1 MKFTVG
7 WLKEHL
13 DTQATLNQIVEKLT
27 MVGLEVE
34 KVTDRAKGLET
45 FVVGYVVEAK
55 QHPNADRLRVCQ
67 VDTGTEK
74 VELVCGAP
82 NAKTGMRGVFA
93 PGGSYIP
100 GTNITLKPTEIRGVM
115 SNGMLLSEREMGIS
129 DEHDGII
136 ELNQNAKI
144 GDRVVDVMGLND
156 PIIEIAITP
165 NRGDCLGV
173 RGIARDL
180 AAAGLGALKPLAN
193 GPVPG
198 TFKSPV
204 QVQLNFDE
212 ATKSAC
218 PHFVGRYIRGVQNGE
233 SPQWLKDK
241 LLAIGLRPISAL
253 VDITNLLTMD
263 LGRPLHV
270 FDVAHLDGDVQ
281 ARMAKPG
288 EKLLALNGKEYT
300 LGADMCVIADNS
312 KVEALGGVMGGE
324 ASGCTETTTDVYV
337 ECAYFDPIRTATT
350 GRKLQVI
357 SDARF
362 RFERGV
368 DPAFLETGMEIATRL
383 IMDLCGGEPSEIVNA
398 GTEANWKRDIALRPE
413 RIKTLG
419 GIDIPLEEIERI
431 LIVLGFGVG
440 GDNGLFKVAIPS
452 WRSDIVGEA
461 CLVEEVVRIYGFD
474 KIPVVPVRADSGLPQ
489 NALLA
494 DQKRHSQARR
504 VLAKR
509 GMVEAVTYSFLSN
522 ADADLFGGAPDSV
535 KLVNPISSDL
545 DVMRPS
551 LLPNLLNAANR
562 NAARGMNSVAMF
574 EVGPQ
579 FKGDLPEDQ
588 LIIAAGIRTN
598 QIGSKHWNQ
607 GPRTVDIFDA
617 KADALAVLD
626 DLGAPAARLQAIAE
640 APAWYH
646 PGRSGALCLG
656 PKNKLAYFGEIHP
669 GLLKRMGIKG
679 QVIGF
684 EIFVDALPKPKV
696 KPSARKPHLNLPQL
710 HAVDRDFAFVVNNDV
725 AASAIINAAIGTDK
739 KLITNVSLFDVFSGG
754 NLGEGKKSIAISV
767 TMQPIEQT
775 LTDAEIDAVA
785 AKIITNVAK
794 STGGSLRG

>member
-1 MKFTVG
+1 MKFTID

-55 QHPNADRLRVCQ
+55 QLPNADRVRVCQ
-67 VDTGTEK
+67 VVTGTGK

-82 NAKTGMRGVFA
+82 NAKTGMKGAFA

-136 ELNQNAKI
+136 ELDKNAKI

-173 RGIARDL
+173 RGIARDM
-180 AAAGLGALKPLAN
+180 AAAGLGALKPLAT

-204 QVQLNFDE
+204 QVNLNFDE

-233 SPQWLKDK
+233 SPKWLKDK

-300 LGADMCVIADNS
+300 LSADMCVIADNS
-312 KVEALGGVMGGE
+312 KVEALGGVIGGE

-431 LIVLGFGVG
+431 LIVLGFGVD

-474 KIPVVPVRADSGLPQ
+474 KIPAVPVRADSGLPQ

-562 NAARGMNSVAMF
+562 NVSRGMNSVAMF

-579 FKGDLPEDQ
+579 FKGDLPKDQ

-607 GPRTVDIFDA
+607 GPRTVDVFDA
-617 KADALAVLD
+617 KADALAVLE
-626 DLGAPAARLQAIAE
+626 DLGAPAAKLQAIAE

-646 PGRSGALCLG
+646 PGRSGVLCLG

-679 QVIGF
+679 QIIGF
-684 EIFVDALPKPKV
+684 EIFVDALPKPKA

-710 HAVDRDFAFVVNNDV
+710 HTVDRDFAFVVNDDV
-725 AASAIINAAIGTDK
+725 AASAVVNAAIGADK
-739 KLITNVSLFDVFSGG
+739 KLITNVSVFDVFSGE
-754 NLGEGKKSIAISV
+754 NLGETKKSIAISV

-775 LTDAEIDAVA
+775 FTDAEIDAVA
-785 AKIITNVAK
+785 EKVIANVSK
-794 STGGSLRG
+794 STGGSLRR

>member
-1 MKFTVG
+1 M
-7 WLKEHL
+7 
-13 DTQATLNQIVEKLT
+13 
-27 MVGLEVE
+27 
-34 KVTDRAKGLET
+34 
-45 FVVGYVVEAK
+45 VEAK

-74 VELVCGAP
+74 IELVCGAP
-82 NAKTGMRGVFA
+82 NAKTGMKGAFA

-136 ELNQNAKI
+136 ELDENAKI

-173 RGIARDL
+173 RGIARDM

-204 QVQLNFDE
+204 QVNLNFDE

-233 SPQWLKDK
+233 SPKWLKDK

-300 LGADMCVIADNS
+300 LSADMCVIADNS

-431 LIVLGFGVG
+431 LIVLGFGVD

-474 KIPVVPVRADSGLPQ
+474 KIPAVPVRADSGLPQ

-562 NAARGMNSVAMF
+562 NVSHGMNSVAMF

-579 FKGDLPEDQ
+579 FKGDLPKDQ

-607 GPRTVDIFDA
+607 GPRTVDVFDA
-617 KADALAVLD
+617 KADALAVLE
-626 DLGAPAARLQAIAE
+626 DLGAPAVKLQAIAE

-646 PGRSGALCLG
+646 PGRSGVLCLG

-679 QVIGF
+679 QIIGF
-684 EIFVDALPKPKV
+684 EIFVDALPKPKA

-710 HAVDRDFAFVVNNDV
+710 HTVDRDFAFVVNDDV
-725 AASAIINAAIGTDK
+725 AASAVVNAAIGADK
-739 KLITNVSLFDVFSGG
+739 KLITNVSVFDVFSGE
-754 NLGEGKKSIAISV
+754 NLGEAKKSIAISV

-775 LTDAEIDAVA
+775 FTDAEIDAVA
-785 AKIITNVAK
+785 EKVIANVSK
-794 STGGSLRG
+794 STGGSLRR

>member
-1 MKFTVG
+1 MKFTVD

-13 DTQATLNQIVEKLT
+13 DTQATLDQIVEKLT

-74 VELVCGAP
+74 IELVCGAP
-82 NAKTGMRGVFA
+82 NAKTGMKGAFA

-136 ELNQNAKI
+136 ELDENAKI

-173 RGIARDL
+173 RGIARDM

-204 QVQLNFDE
+204 QVNLNFDE

-233 SPQWLKDK
+233 SPKWLKDK

-300 LGADMCVIADNS
+300 LSADMCVIADNS

-431 LIVLGFGVG
+431 LIVLGFGVD

-474 KIPVVPVRADSGLPQ
+474 KIPAVPVRADSGLPQ

-562 NAARGMNSVAMF
+562 NVSRGMNSVAMF

-579 FKGDLPEDQ
+579 FKGDLPKDQ
-588 LIIAAGIRTN
+588 LTIAAGIRTN

-607 GPRTVDIFDA
+607 GPRTVDVFDA
-617 KADALAVLD
+617 KADALEVLE
-626 DLGAPAARLQAIAE
+626 DLGAPAVKLQAIAE
-640 APAWYH
+640 APEWYH
-646 PGRSGALCLG
+646 PGRSGVLCLG

-679 QVIGF
+679 QIIGF
-684 EIFVDALPKPKV
+684 EIFVDALPKPKA

-710 HAVDRDFAFVVNNDV
+710 HTVDRDFAFVVNDDV
-725 AASAIINAAIGTDK
+725 AASAVVNAAIGADK
-739 KLITNVSLFDVFSGG
+739 KLITNVSVFDVFSGE
-754 NLGEGKKSIAISV
+754 NLGEAKKSIAISV

-775 LTDAEIDAVA
+775 FTDAEIDAVA
-785 AKIITNVAK
+785 EKVIANVSK
-794 STGGSLRG
+794 STGGSLRR

>member
-1 MKFTVG
+1 MKFTID

-82 NAKTGMRGVFA
+82 NAKTGMKGAFA
-93 PGGSYIP
+93 PSGSYIP

-136 ELNQNAKI
+136 ELDENAKI

-173 RGIARDL
+173 RGIARDM
-180 AAAGLGALKPLAN
+180 AAAGLGALKPLAT

-204 QVQLNFDE
+204 QVNLNFDE

-233 SPQWLKDK
+233 SPKWLKDK

-300 LGADMCVIADNS
+300 LSADMCVIADNS
-312 KVEALGGVMGGE
+312 KVEALGGVIGGE

-431 LIVLGFGVG
+431 LIVLGFGVD

-474 KIPVVPVRADSGLPQ
+474 KIPAVPVRADSGLPQ

-562 NAARGMNSVAMF
+562 NVSRGMNSVAMF

-579 FKGDLPEDQ
+579 FKGDLPKDQ

-607 GPRTVDIFDA
+607 GPRTVDVFDA
-617 KADALAVLD
+617 KADALAVLE
-626 DLGAPAARLQAIAE
+626 DLGAPAAKLQAIAE

-646 PGRSGALCLG
+646 PGRSGVLCLG

-679 QVIGF
+679 QIIGF
-684 EIFVDALPKPKV
+684 EIFVDALPKPKA

-710 HAVDRDFAFVVNNDV
+710 HTVDRDFAFVVNDDV
-725 AASAIINAAIGTDK
+725 AASAVVNAAIGADK
-739 KLITNVSLFDVFSGG
+739 KLITNVSVFDVFSGE
-754 NLGEGKKSIAISV
+754 NLGEAKKSIAISV

-775 LTDAEIDAVA
+775 FTDAEIDAVA
-785 AKIITNVAK
+785 EKVIANVSK
-794 STGGSLRG
+794 STGGSLRR

>member
-136 ELNQNAKI
+136 ELNENAKI

-204 QVQLNFDE
+204 QVHLNFDE

-607 GPRTVDIFDA
+607 GPRTVDVFDA
-617 KADALAVLD
+617 KADALAVLE

-684 EIFVDALPKPKV
+684 EIFVDALPKPKA

-710 HAVDRDFAFVVNNDV
+710 HAVDRDFAFVVNDDV

-785 AKIITNVAK
+785 AKIIANVAK

>member
-1 MKFTVG
+1 MKFTVD

-13 DTQATLNQIVEKLT
+13 DTQATLDQIVEKLT

-82 NAKTGMRGVFA
+82 NAKTGMKGAFA

-136 ELNQNAKI
+136 ELDENAKI

-173 RGIARDL
+173 RGIARDM

-204 QVQLNFDE
+204 QVNLNFDE

-233 SPQWLKDK
+233 SPKWLKDK

-300 LGADMCVIADNS
+300 LSADMCVIADNS

-398 GTEANWKRDIALRPE
+398 GTEANWKRDIALRSE

-431 LIVLGFGVG
+431 LIVLGFGVD
-440 GDNGLFKVAIPS
+440 GDNRLFKVAIPS

-474 KIPVVPVRADSGLPQ
+474 KIPAVPVRADSGLPQ

-562 NAARGMNSVAMF
+562 NVSRGMNSVAMF

-579 FKGDLPEDQ
+579 FKGDLPKDQ
-588 LIIAAGIRTN
+588 LTIAAGIRTN

-607 GPRTVDIFDA
+607 GLRTVDVFDA
-617 KADALAVLD
+617 KADALEVLE
-626 DLGAPAARLQAIAE
+626 DLGAPAVKLQAIAE
-640 APAWYH
+640 APEWYH
-646 PGRSGALCLG
+646 PGRSGVLCLG

-684 EIFVDALPKPKV
+684 EIFVDSLPKPKA
-696 KPSARKPHLNLPQL
+696 KPSARKSHLNLPQL
-710 HAVDRDFAFVVNNDV
+710 HTVDRDFAFVVNDDV
-725 AASAIINAAIGTDK
+725 AASAVVNAAIGADK
-739 KLITNVSLFDVFSGG
+739 KLITNVSVFDVFSGE
-754 NLGEGKKSIAISV
+754 NLGEAKKSIAISV

-775 LTDAEIDAVA
+775 FTDAEIEAVA
-785 AKIITNVAK
+785 EKVIANVSK
-794 STGGSLRG
+794 STGGSLRR

>member
-136 ELNQNAKI
+136 ELNENAKI
-144 GDRVVDVMGLND
+144 GDRVVNVMGLND

-204 QVQLNFDE
+204 QVHLNFDE

-607 GPRTVDIFDA
+607 GPRTVDVFDA
-617 KADALAVLD
+617 KADALAVLE

-684 EIFVDALPKPKV
+684 EIFVDALPKPKA

-710 HAVDRDFAFVVNNDV
+710 HAVDRDFAFVVNDDV

-785 AKIITNVAK
+785 AKIIANVAK

>member
-1 MKFTVG
+1 MKFTID

-82 NAKTGMRGVFA
+82 NAKTGMKGAFA

-136 ELNQNAKI
+136 ELDENAKI

-173 RGIARDL
+173 RGIARDM

-204 QVQLNFDE
+204 QVNLNFDE

-233 SPQWLKDK
+233 SPKWLKDK

-431 LIVLGFGVG
+431 LIVLGFGVD

-474 KIPVVPVRADSGLPQ
+474 KIPAVPVRADSGLPQ

-562 NAARGMNSVAMF
+562 NVSRGMNSVAMF

-579 FKGDLPEDQ
+579 FKGDLPKDQ

-607 GPRTVDIFDA
+607 GPRTVDVFDA
-617 KADALAVLD
+617 KADALAVLE
-626 DLGAPAARLQAIAE
+626 DLGAPAAKLQAIAE

-646 PGRSGALCLG
+646 PGRSGVLCLG

-679 QVIGF
+679 QIIGF
-684 EIFVDALPKPKV
+684 EIFVDALPKPKA

-710 HAVDRDFAFVVNNDV
+710 HTVDRDFAFVVNDDV
-725 AASAIINAAIGTDK
+725 AASAVVNAAIGADK
-739 KLITNVSLFDVFSGG
+739 KLITNVSVFDVFSGE
-754 NLGEGKKSIAISV
+754 NLGEAKKSIAISV

-775 LTDAEIDAVA
+775 FTDAEIDAVA
-785 AKIITNVAK
+785 EKVIANVSK
-794 STGGSLRG
+794 STGGSLRR

>member
-13 DTQATLNQIVEKLT
+13 DTQATLNQIIEKLT

-34 KVTDRAKGLET
+34 KVTDRAEGLET

-136 ELNQNAKI
+136 ELNENAKI

-204 QVQLNFDE
+204 QVHLNFDE

-419 GIDIPLEEIERI
+419 GVDIPLEEIERI

-562 NAARGMNSVAMF
+562 NAARGINSVAMF

-607 GPRTVDIFDA
+607 GPRTVDVFDA
-617 KADALAVLD
+617 KADALAVLE
-626 DLGAPAARLQAIAE
+626 DLGAPAVRLQAIAE

-684 EIFVDALPKPKV
+684 EFFVDALPKPKA

-710 HAVDRDFAFVVNNDV
+710 HAVDRDFAFVVNDDV

>member
-1 MKFTVG
+1 MK
-7 WLKEHL
+7 
-13 DTQATLNQIVEKLT
+13 
-27 MVGLEVE
+27 
-34 KVTDRAKGLET
+34 
-45 FVVGYVVEAK
+45 
-55 QHPNADRLRVCQ
+55 
-67 VDTGTEK
+67 
-74 VELVCGAP
+74 GA
-82 NAKTGMRGVFA
+82 FA

-100 GTNITLKPTEIRGVM
+100 GTNITLKPTEIRGIM

-136 ELNQNAKI
+136 ELDKNAKI

-173 RGIARDL
+173 RGIARDM
-180 AAAGLGALKPLAN
+180 AAAGLGALKPLAT

-204 QVQLNFDE
+204 QVNLNFDE

-233 SPQWLKDK
+233 SPKWLKDK

-270 FDVAHLDGDVQ
+270 FDVAHLNGDVQ

-300 LGADMCVIADNS
+300 LSADMCVIADNS

-431 LIVLGFGVG
+431 LIVLGFGVD

-474 KIPVVPVRADSGLPQ
+474 KIPAVPVRADSGLPQ

-562 NAARGMNSVAMF
+562 NVSRGMNSVAMF

-579 FKGDLPEDQ
+579 FKGDLPKDQ

-617 KADALAVLD
+617 KADALAVLE
-626 DLGAPAARLQAIAE
+626 DLGAPAVKLQAIAE

-646 PGRSGALCLG
+646 PGRSGVLCLG

-679 QVIGF
+679 QIIGF
-684 EIFVDALPKPKV
+684 EIFVDALPKPKA

-710 HAVDRDFAFVVNNDV
+710 HTVDRDFAFVVNDDV
-725 AASAIINAAIGTDK
+725 AASAVVNAAIGADK
-739 KLITNVSLFDVFSGG
+739 KLITNVFVFDVFSGE
-754 NLGEGKKSIAISV
+754 NLGEAKKSIAISV

-775 LTDAEIDAVA
+775 FTDAEIDAVA
-785 AKIITNVAK
+785 EKVIANVSK
-794 STGGSLRG
+794 STGGSLRR

>member
-136 ELNQNAKI
+136 ELNENAKI

-198 TFKSPV
+198 TFKSPI
-204 QVQLNFDE
+204 QVHLNFDE

-607 GPRTVDIFDA
+607 GPRTVDVFDA
-617 KADALAVLD
+617 KADALAVLK

-684 EIFVDALPKPKV
+684 EIFVDALPKPKA
-696 KPSARKPHLNLPQL
+696 KPSARKPHLTLPQL
-710 HAVDRDFAFVVNNDV
+710 HAVDRDFAFVVNDDV

-785 AKIITNVAK
+785 TKIIANVTK

>member
-1 MKFTVG
+1 MKFTID

-74 VELVCGAP
+74 IELVCGAP
-82 NAKTGMRGVFA
+82 NAKTGMKGAFA

-136 ELNQNAKI
+136 ELDENAKI

-173 RGIARDL
+173 RGIARDM

-204 QVQLNFDE
+204 QVNLNFDE

-233 SPQWLKDK
+233 SPKWLKDK

-300 LGADMCVIADNS
+300 LSADMCVIADNS

-431 LIVLGFGVG
+431 LIVLGFGVD

-474 KIPVVPVRADSGLPQ
+474 KIPAVPVRADSGLPQ

-562 NAARGMNSVAMF
+562 NVSRGMNSVAMF

-579 FKGDLPEDQ
+579 FKGDLPKDQ

-607 GPRTVDIFDA
+607 GPRTVDVFDA
-617 KADALAVLD
+617 KADALAVLE
-626 DLGAPAARLQAIAE
+626 DLGAPAVKLQAIAE
-640 APAWYH
+640 APEWYH
-646 PGRSGALCLG
+646 PGRSGVLCLG

-679 QVIGF
+679 QIIGF
-684 EIFVDALPKPKV
+684 EIFVDALPKPKA

-710 HAVDRDFAFVVNNDV
+710 HTVDRDFAFVVNDDV
-725 AASAIINAAIGTDK
+725 AASAVINAAFGADK
-739 KLITNVSLFDVFSGG
+739 KLITNVSVFDVFSGE
-754 NLGEGKKSIAISV
+754 NLGEAKKSIAISV

-775 LTDAEIDAVA
+775 FTDAEIDAVA
-785 AKIITNVAK
+785 EKVIANVSK
-794 STGGSLRG
+794 STGGSLRR

>member
-13 DTQATLNQIVEKLT
+13 DTQATLNQIIEKLT

-136 ELNQNAKI
+136 ELNENAKI

-193 GPVPG
+193 GPVPV

-204 QVQLNFDE
+204 QVHLNFDE

-684 EIFVDALPKPKV
+684 EIFVDALPKPKA

-710 HAVDRDFAFVVNNDV
+710 HAVDRDFAFVVNDDV

-785 AKIITNVAK
+785 AKIIANVAK

>member
-136 ELNQNAKI
+136 ELNENAKI

-204 QVQLNFDE
+204 QVHLNFDE

-607 GPRTVDIFDA
+607 GPRTVDVFDA
-617 KADALAVLD
+617 KADALAVLV

-684 EIFVDALPKPKV
+684 EIFVDALPKPKA
-696 KPSARKPHLNLPQL
+696 KSSARKPHLILPQL
-710 HAVDRDFAFVVNNDV
+710 HAVDRDFAFVVNDDV

-785 AKIITNVAK
+785 TKIIANVTK

>member
-136 ELNQNAKI
+136 ELNENAKI

-204 QVQLNFDE
+204 QVHLNFDE

-684 EIFVDALPKPKV
+684 EIFVDALPKPKA

-710 HAVDRDFAFVVNNDV
+710 HAVDRDFAFVVNDDV

-775 LTDAEIDAVA
+775 LTDAEIDSVA
-785 AKIITNVAK
+785 AKIIVNVAK

>member
-13 DTQATLNQIVEKLT
+13 DTQASLKQIVEELT

-34 KVTDRAKGLET
+34 KVTDRAKGLEA

-55 QHPNADRLRVCQ
+55 QHPDADRLRVCQ
-67 VDTGTEK
+67 VDTGSGM

-82 NAKTGMRGVFA
+82 NARTGMKGAFA
-93 PGGSYIP
+93 PGGSYVP
-100 GTNITLKPTEIRGVM
+100 GTGITLKPTEIRGVM
-115 SNGMLLSEREMGIS
+115 SNGMLLSEREMGLS

-136 ELNQNAKI
+136 ELDEKAKI
-144 GDRVVDVMGLND
+144 GDRVVDVMGLDD

-180 AAAGLGALKPLAN
+180 AAAGLGSLKPLTN

-198 TFKSPV
+198 TFESSIKV
-204 QVQLNFDE
+204 HLNFDDD
-212 ATKSAC
+212 TKSAC

-233 SPQWLKDK
+233 SPKWLKDK
-241 LLAIGLRPISAL
+241 LLAVGLRPISAL
-253 VDITNLLTMD
+253 VDITNLITMD

-270 FDVAHLDGDVQ
+270 FDVAYLEGDVQ

-288 EKLLALNGKEYT
+288 EKLMALNGKEYE
-300 LGADMCVIADNS
+300 LDPEMCVIADDK
-312 KVEALGGVMGGE
+312 KVESLGGIMGGE
-324 ASGCTETTTDVYV
+324 TSGCTETTENVYV

-350 GRKLQVI
+350 GRKLQI
-357 SDARF
+357 MSDARY

-383 IMDLCGGEPSEIVNA
+383 ILDLCGGEPSEVVVA
-398 GTEANWKRDIALRPE
+398 GSEPDWKRSITLRPK
-413 RIKTLG
+413 RIKSLG
-419 GIDIPLEEIERI
+419 GVEVPLEEIERI
-431 LIVLGFGVG
+431 LMVLGFGVDGDG
-440 GDNGLFKVAIPS
+440 GVLNVSIPS

-461 CLVEEVVRIYGFD
+461 CLVEEIVRIYGYD
-474 KIPVVPVRADSGLPQ
+474 KIPAISVKPDTALPEV
-489 NALLA
+489 ALLP

-509 GMVEAVTYSFLSN
+509 GMVEAVTYSFLAN
-522 ADADLFGGAPDSV
+522 ADADLFGGAVDSV

-562 NAARGMNSVAMF
+562 NAARGTNAAQMF

-579 FKGDLPEDQ
+579 FAGDQPEDQ
-588 LIIAAGIRTN
+588 VIVAAGIRSN
-598 QIGSKHWNQ
+598 RVGDKHWSQ
-607 GPRTVDIFDA
+607 APRPVDVFDA
-617 KADALAVLD
+617 KADVLAVLE
-626 DLGAPAARLQAIAE
+626 DLGVAVDKLQAIAD
-640 APAWYH
+640 APSWYH

-656 PKNKLAYFGEIHP
+656 PKNKLAFFGEVHP
-669 GLLKRMGIKG
+669 AVLRRMGIKG
-679 QVIGF
+679 VVAAF
-684 EIFVDALPKPKV
+684 EIFVDAIPKSKA
-696 KPSARKPHLNLPQL
+696 KKSAAKPHLELPQL
-710 HAVDRDFAFVVNNDV
+710 HTVERDFAFVVSDDV
-725 AASAIINAAIGTDK
+725 AASAIVNAARGADK
-739 KLITNVSLFDVFSGG
+739 ALITDVSVFDVFAGG

-767 TMQPIEQT
+767 TLQPTQQT
-775 LTDAEIDAVA
+775 LTDAEIDIIS
-785 AKIITNVAK
+785 AKIVANVAK
-794 STGGSLRG
+794 STDGVLRG

>member
-1 MKFTVG
+1 MKFTVD

-13 DTQATLNQIVEKLT
+13 DTQATLDQIVEKLT

-82 NAKTGMRGVFA
+82 NAKTGMKGAFA

-136 ELNQNAKI
+136 ELDENAKI

-173 RGIARDL
+173 RGIARDM

-204 QVQLNFDE
+204 QVNLNFDE

-233 SPQWLKDK
+233 SPKWLKDK

-431 LIVLGFGVG
+431 LIVLGFGVD

-474 KIPVVPVRADSGLPQ
+474 KIPAVPVRADSGLPQ

-562 NAARGMNSVAMF
+562 NVSRGMNSVAMF

-579 FKGDLPEDQ
+579 FKGDLPKDQ

-607 GPRTVDIFDA
+607 GPRTVDVFDA
-617 KADALAVLD
+617 KADALAVLE
-626 DLGAPAARLQAIAE
+626 DLGAPAAKLQAIAE

-646 PGRSGALCLG
+646 PGRSGVLCLG

-679 QVIGF
+679 QIIGF
-684 EIFVDALPKPKV
+684 EIFVDALPKPKA

-710 HAVDRDFAFVVNNDV
+710 HTVDRDFAFVVNDDV
-725 AASAIINAAIGTDK
+725 AASAVVNAAIGADK
-739 KLITNVSLFDVFSGG
+739 KLITNVSVFDVFSGE
-754 NLGEGKKSIAISV
+754 NLGEAKKSIAISV

-775 LTDAEIDAVA
+775 FTDAEIDAVA
-785 AKIITNVAK
+785 EKVIANVSK
-794 STGGSLRG
+794 STGGSLRR

>member
-1 MKFTVG
+1 MK
-7 WLKEHL
+7 
-13 DTQATLNQIVEKLT
+13 
-27 MVGLEVE
+27 
-34 KVTDRAKGLET
+34 
-45 FVVGYVVEAK
+45 
-55 QHPNADRLRVCQ
+55 
-67 VDTGTEK
+67 
-74 VELVCGAP
+74 GA
-82 NAKTGMRGVFA
+82 FA

-100 GTNITLKPTEIRGVM
+100 GTNITLKPTEIRGIM

-136 ELNQNAKI
+136 ELDENAKI

-173 RGIARDL
+173 RGIARDM
-180 AAAGLGALKPLAN
+180 AAAGLGALKPLAT

-204 QVQLNFDE
+204 QVNLNFDE

-233 SPQWLKDK
+233 SPKWLKDK

-300 LGADMCVIADNS
+300 LSADMCVIADNS
-312 KVEALGGVMGGE
+312 KVEALGGVIGGE

-431 LIVLGFGVG
+431 LIVLGFGVD

-474 KIPVVPVRADSGLPQ
+474 KIPAVPVRADSGLPQ

-562 NAARGMNSVAMF
+562 NVSRGMNSVAMF

-579 FKGDLPEDQ
+579 FKGDLPKDQ

-607 GPRTVDIFDA
+607 GPRTVDVFDA
-617 KADALAVLD
+617 KADALAVLE
-626 DLGAPAARLQAIAE
+626 DLGAPAVKLQAIAE

-646 PGRSGALCLG
+646 PGRSGVLCLG

-679 QVIGF
+679 QIIGF
-684 EIFVDALPKPKV
+684 EIFVDALPKPKA

-710 HAVDRDFAFVVNNDV
+710 HTVDRDFAFVVNDDV
-725 AASAIINAAIGTDK
+725 AASAVVNAAIGADK
-739 KLITNVSLFDVFSGG
+739 KLITNVSVFDVFSGE
-754 NLGEGKKSIAISV
+754 NLGEAKKSIAISV

-775 LTDAEIDAVA
+775 FTDAEIDAVA
-785 AKIITNVAK
+785 EKVIANVSK
-794 STGGSLRG
+794 STGGSLRR

>member
-1 MKFTVG
+1 MKFTVD

-74 VELVCGAP
+74 IELVCGAP
-82 NAKTGMRGVFA
+82 NAKTGMKGAFA

-136 ELNQNAKI
+136 ELDENAKI

-173 RGIARDL
+173 RGIARDM

-204 QVQLNFDE
+204 QVNLNFDE

-233 SPQWLKDK
+233 SPKWLKDK

-431 LIVLGFGVG
+431 LIVLGFGVD

-474 KIPVVPVRADSGLPQ
+474 KIPAVPVRADSGLPQ

-562 NAARGMNSVAMF
+562 NVSRGMNSVAMF

-579 FKGDLPEDQ
+579 FKGDLPKDQ
-588 LIIAAGIRTN
+588 LTIAAGIRTN

-607 GPRTVDIFDA
+607 RPRTVDVFDA
-617 KADALAVLD
+617 KADALAVLE
-626 DLGAPAARLQAIAE
+626 DLGAPAVKLQAIAE

-646 PGRSGALCLG
+646 PGRSGVLCLG

-684 EIFVDALPKPKV
+684 EIFVDALPKSKA

-710 HAVDRDFAFVVNNDV
+710 HTVDRDFAFVVNDDV
-725 AASAIINAAIGTDK
+725 AASAVVNAAIGADK
-739 KLITNVSLFDVFSGG
+739 KLITNVSVFDVFSGE
-754 NLGEGKKSIAISV
+754 NLGEAKKSIAISV

-775 LTDAEIDAVA
+775 FTDAEIDAVA
-785 AKIITNVAK
+785 EKVIANVSK
-794 STGGSLRG
+794 STGGSLRR

>member
-1 MKFTVG
+1 MKFTVD

-13 DTQATLNQIVEKLT
+13 DTQATLDQIVEKLT

-34 KVTDRAKGLET
+34 KVTDRAEGLET

-82 NAKTGMRGVFA
+82 NAKTGMKGAFA

-136 ELNQNAKI
+136 ELDENAKI
-144 GDRVVDVMGLND
+144 GGRVVDVMGLND

-173 RGIARDL
+173 RGIARDM

-204 QVQLNFDE
+204 QVNLNFDE

-233 SPQWLKDK
+233 SPKWLKDK

-324 ASGCTETTTDVYV
+324 ASGCKETTTDVYV

-398 GTEANWKRDIALRPE
+398 GTEANWKRDIALRSE

-431 LIVLGFGVG
+431 LIVLGFGVD

-474 KIPVVPVRADSGLPQ
+474 KIPAVPVRADSGLPQ

-562 NAARGMNSVAMF
+562 NVSRGMNSVAMF

-579 FKGDLPEDQ
+579 FKGDLPKDQ

-607 GPRTVDIFDA
+607 DPRTVDVFDA
-617 KADALAVLD
+617 KADALAVLE
-626 DLGAPAARLQAIAE
+626 DLGAPAVKLQAIAE

-646 PGRSGALCLG
+646 PGRSGVLCLG
-656 PKNKLAYFGEIHP
+656 PKNKLAFFGEIHP

-684 EIFVDALPKPKV
+684 EIFVDALPKPKA

-710 HAVDRDFAFVVNNDV
+710 HTVDRDFAFVVNDDV
-725 AASAIINAAIGTDK
+725 AASAVVNAAIGADK
-739 KLITNVSLFDVFSGG
+739 KLITNVSVFDVFSGE
-754 NLGEGKKSIAISV
+754 NLGEAKKSIAISV

-775 LTDAEIDAVA
+775 FTDAEIDAVA
-785 AKIITNVAK
+785 EKVIANVNK
-794 STGGSLRG
+794 STGGSLRR

>member
-136 ELNQNAKI
+136 ELNENAKI

-204 QVQLNFDE
+204 QVHLNFDE

-684 EIFVDALPKPKV
+684 EIFVDALPKPKA

-710 HAVDRDFAFVVNNDV
+710 HAVDRDFAFVVNDDV

-785 AKIITNVAK
+785 AKIIANVAK

>member
-136 ELNQNAKI
+136 ELNENAKI

-204 QVQLNFDE
+204 QVHLNFDE

-253 VDITNLLTMD
+253 VDITNLLTID

-684 EIFVDALPKPKV
+684 EIFVDALPKPKA

-710 HAVDRDFAFVVNNDV
+710 HAVDRDFAFVVNDDV

-785 AKIITNVAK
+785 AKIIANVAK

>member
-1 MKFTVG
+1 MKFTID

-13 DTQATLNQIVEKLT
+13 DTQATLDQIVEKLT

-74 VELVCGAP
+74 IELVCGAP
-82 NAKTGMRGVFA
+82 NAKTGMKGAFA

-136 ELNQNAKI
+136 ELDENAKI

-173 RGIARDL
+173 RGIARDM

-204 QVQLNFDE
+204 LVNLNFDE

-233 SPQWLKDK
+233 SPKWLKDK

-431 LIVLGFGVG
+431 LIVLGFGVD

-474 KIPVVPVRADSGLPQ
+474 KIPAVPVRADSGLPQ

-562 NAARGMNSVAMF
+562 NVSRGMNSVAMF

-579 FKGDLPEDQ
+579 FKGDLPKDQ
-588 LIIAAGIRTN
+588 LTIAAGIRTN

-607 GPRTVDIFDA
+607 GPRTVDVFDA
-617 KADALAVLD
+617 KADALEVLE
-626 DLGAPAARLQAIAE
+626 DLGAPAVKLQAIAE
-640 APAWYH
+640 APEWYH
-646 PGRSGALCLG
+646 PGRSGVLCLG

-679 QVIGF
+679 QIIGF
-684 EIFVDALPKPKV
+684 EIFVDALPKPKA

-710 HAVDRDFAFVVNNDV
+710 HTVDRDFAFVVNDDV
-725 AASAIINAAIGTDK
+725 AASAVINAAIGADK
-739 KLITNVSLFDVFSGG
+739 KLITNVSVFDVFSGE
-754 NLGEGKKSIAISV
+754 NLGEAKKSIAISV

-775 LTDAEIDAVA
+775 FTDAEIDAVA
-785 AKIITNVAK
+785 EKVIANVSK
-794 STGGSLRG
+794 STGGSLRR

>member
-1 MKFTVG
+1 
-7 WLKEHL
+7 
-13 DTQATLNQIVEKLT
+13 
-27 MVGLEVE
+27 
-34 KVTDRAKGLET
+34 
-45 FVVGYVVEAK
+45 
-55 QHPNADRLRVCQ
+55 
-67 VDTGTEK
+67 
-74 VELVCGAP
+74 
-82 NAKTGMRGVFA
+82 
-93 PGGSYIP
+93 
-100 GTNITLKPTEIRGVM
+100 
-115 SNGMLLSEREMGIS
+115 MLLSEREMGIS

-136 ELNQNAKI
+136 ELDENAKI

-173 RGIARDL
+173 RGIARDM
-180 AAAGLGALKPLAN
+180 AAAGLGALKPLAT

-204 QVQLNFDE
+204 QVNLNFDE

-233 SPQWLKDK
+233 SPKWLKDK

-270 FDVAHLDGDVQ
+270 FDVANLDGDVQ

-300 LGADMCVIADNS
+300 LSADMCVIADNS
-312 KVEALGGVMGGE
+312 KVEALGGVIGGE

-368 DPAFLETGMEIATRL
+368 DPAFLEIGMEIATRL

-431 LIVLGFGVG
+431 LIVLGFGVD

-474 KIPVVPVRADSGLPQ
+474 KIPAVPVRADSGLPQ

-562 NAARGMNSVAMF
+562 NVSRGMNSVAMF

-579 FKGDLPEDQ
+579 FKGDLPKDQ

-607 GPRTVDIFDA
+607 GPRTVDVFDA
-617 KADALAVLD
+617 KADALAVLE
-626 DLGAPAARLQAIAE
+626 DLGAPAAKLQAIAE

-646 PGRSGALCLG
+646 PGRSGVLCLG

-679 QVIGF
+679 QIIGF
-684 EIFVDALPKPKV
+684 EIFVDALPKPKA

-710 HAVDRDFAFVVNNDV
+710 HTVDRDFAFVVNDDV
-725 AASAIINAAIGTDK
+725 AASAVVNAAIGADK
-739 KLITNVSLFDVFSGG
+739 KLITNVSVFDVFSGE
-754 NLGEGKKSIAISV
+754 NLGETKKSIAISV

-775 LTDAEIDAVA
+775 FTDAEIDAVA
-785 AKIITNVAK
+785 EKVIANVSK
-794 STGGSLRG
+794 STGGSLRR

>member
-1 MKFTVG
+1 MKFTID

-74 VELVCGAP
+74 IELVCGAP
-82 NAKTGMRGVFA
+82 NAKTGMKGAFA

-100 GTNITLKPTEIRGVM
+100 GTNITLRPTEIRGVM

-136 ELNQNAKI
+136 ELDENAKI

-173 RGIARDL
+173 RGIARDM

-204 QVQLNFDE
+204 QVNLNFDE

-233 SPQWLKDK
+233 SPKWLKDK

-431 LIVLGFGVG
+431 LIVLGFGVD

-474 KIPVVPVRADSGLPQ
+474 KIPAVPVRADSGLPQ

-562 NAARGMNSVAMF
+562 NVSRGMNSVAMF

-579 FKGDLPEDQ
+579 FKGDLPKDQ

-607 GPRTVDIFDA
+607 GPRTVDVFDA
-617 KADALAVLD
+617 KADALAVLE
-626 DLGAPAARLQAIAE
+626 DLGAPAAKLQAIAE

-646 PGRSGALCLG
+646 PGRSGVLCLG

-679 QVIGF
+679 QIIGF
-684 EIFVDALPKPKV
+684 EIFVDALPKPKA

-710 HAVDRDFAFVVNNDV
+710 HTVDRDFAFVVNDDV
-725 AASAIINAAIGTDK
+725 AASAVVNAAIGADK
-739 KLITNVSLFDVFSGG
+739 ILITNVSVFDVFSGE
-754 NLGEGKKSIAISV
+754 NLGEAKKSIAISV

-775 LTDAEIDAVA
+775 FTDAEIDAVA
-785 AKIITNVAK
+785 EKVIANVSK
-794 STGGSLRG
+794 STGGSLRR

>member
-1 MKFTVG
+1 MKFTID

-82 NAKTGMRGVFA
+82 NAKTGMKGAFA

-136 ELNQNAKI
+136 ELDENAKI

-173 RGIARDL
+173 RGIARDM
-180 AAAGLGALKPLAN
+180 AAAGLGALKPLAT

-204 QVQLNFDE
+204 QVNLNFDE

-233 SPQWLKDK
+233 SPKWLKDK

-300 LGADMCVIADNS
+300 LSADMCVIADNS
-312 KVEALGGVMGGE
+312 KVEALGGVIGGE

-431 LIVLGFGVG
+431 LIVLGFGVD

-452 WRSDIVGEA
+452 WRSDVVGEA

-474 KIPVVPVRADSGLPQ
+474 KIPAVPVRADSGLPQ

-562 NAARGMNSVAMF
+562 NVSRGMNSVAMF

-579 FKGDLPEDQ
+579 FKGDLPKDQ

-607 GPRTVDIFDA
+607 GPRTVDVFDA
-617 KADALAVLD
+617 KADALAVLE
-626 DLGAPAARLQAIAE
+626 DLGAPAVKLQAIAE

-646 PGRSGALCLG
+646 PGRSGVLCLG

-679 QVIGF
+679 QIIGF
-684 EIFVDALPKPKV
+684 EIFVDALPKPKA

-710 HAVDRDFAFVVNNDV
+710 HTVDRDFAFVVNDDV
-725 AASAIINAAIGTDK
+725 AASAVVNAAIGADK
-739 KLITNVSLFDVFSGG
+739 KLITNVSVFDVFSGE
-754 NLGEGKKSIAISV
+754 NLGEAKKSIAISV

-775 LTDAEIDAVA
+775 FTDAEIDAVA
-785 AKIITNVAK
+785 EKVIANVSK
-794 STGGSLRG
+794 STGGSLRR

>member
-1 MKFTVG
+1 MKFTVD

-13 DTQATLNQIVEKLT
+13 DTQATLDQIVEKLT

-82 NAKTGMRGVFA
+82 NAKTGMKGAFA

-136 ELNQNAKI
+136 ELDENAKI

-173 RGIARDL
+173 RGIARDM

-204 QVQLNFDE
+204 QVNLNFDE

-233 SPQWLKDK
+233 SPKWLKDK

-300 LGADMCVIADNS
+300 LSADMCVIADNS
-312 KVEALGGVMGGE
+312 KVEALGGVIGGE

-431 LIVLGFGVG
+431 LIVLGFGVD
-440 GDNGLFKVAIPS
+440 GDNRLFKVAIPS
-452 WRSDIVGEA
+452 WRSDIVSEA

-474 KIPVVPVRADSGLPQ
+474 KIPAVPVRADSGLPQ

-562 NAARGMNSVAMF
+562 NVSRGMNSVAMF

-579 FKGDLPEDQ
+579 FKGDLPKDQ
-588 LIIAAGIRTN
+588 LTIAAGIRTN

-607 GPRTVDIFDA
+607 GPRTVDVFDA
-617 KADALAVLD
+617 KADALAVLE
-626 DLGAPAARLQAIAE
+626 DLGAPAAKLQAIAE

-646 PGRSGALCLG
+646 PGRSGVLCLG

-679 QVIGF
+679 QIIGF
-684 EIFVDALPKPKV
+684 EIFVDALPKPKA

-710 HAVDRDFAFVVNNDV
+710 HTVDRDFAFVVNDDV
-725 AASAIINAAIGTDK
+725 AASAVVNAAIGADK
-739 KLITNVSLFDVFSGG
+739 KLITNVSVFDVFSGE
-754 NLGEGKKSIAISV
+754 NLGEAKKSIAISV

-775 LTDAEIDAVA
+775 FTDAEIDAVA
-785 AKIITNVAK
+785 EKVIANVSK
-794 STGGSLRG
+794 STGGSLRR

>member
-34 KVTDRAKGLET
+34 KVTDRADGLET

-136 ELNQNAKI
+136 ELNENAKI

-204 QVQLNFDE
+204 QVHLNFDE

-684 EIFVDALPKPKV
+684 EIFVDALPKPKA

-710 HAVDRDFAFVVNNDV
+710 HAVDRDFAFVVNDDV

-785 AKIITNVAK
+785 AKIIANVAK

>member
-136 ELNQNAKI
+136 ELNENAKI

-198 TFKSPV
+198 TFKSPI
-204 QVQLNFDE
+204 QVHLNFDE

-270 FDVAHLDGDVQ
+270 FDVAYLDGDVQ

-562 NAARGMNSVAMF
+562 NAARGINSVAMF

-607 GPRTVDIFDA
+607 GPRTVDVFDA
-617 KADALAVLD
+617 KADALAVLE

-684 EIFVDALPKPKV
+684 EIFVDALPKPKA

-710 HAVDRDFAFVVNNDV
+710 HAVDRDFAFVVNDDV

>member
-1 MKFTVG
+1 MKFTID

-13 DTQATLNQIVEKLT
+13 DTQATLDQIVEKLT

-82 NAKTGMRGVFA
+82 NAKTGMKGAFA

-136 ELNQNAKI
+136 ELDENAKI

-173 RGIARDL
+173 RGIARDM
-180 AAAGLGALKPLAN
+180 AAAGLGALKPLAT

-204 QVQLNFDE
+204 QVNLNFDE

-233 SPQWLKDK
+233 SPKWLKDK

-300 LGADMCVIADNS
+300 LSADMCVIADNS
-312 KVEALGGVMGGE
+312 KVEALGGVIGGE

-431 LIVLGFGVG
+431 LIVLGFGVD

-474 KIPVVPVRADSGLPQ
+474 KIPAVPVRADSGLPQ

-562 NAARGMNSVAMF
+562 NVSRGMNSVAMF

-579 FKGDLPEDQ
+579 FKGDLPKDQ

-607 GPRTVDIFDA
+607 GPRTVDVFDA
-617 KADALAVLD
+617 KADALAVLE
-626 DLGAPAARLQAIAE
+626 DLGAPAAKLQATAE

-646 PGRSGALCLG
+646 PGRSGVLCLG

-679 QVIGF
+679 QIIGF
-684 EIFVDALPKPKV
+684 EIFVDALPKPKA

-710 HAVDRDFAFVVNNDV
+710 HTVDRDFAFVVNDDV
-725 AASAIINAAIGTDK
+725 AASAVVNAAIGADK
-739 KLITNVSLFDVFSGG
+739 KLITNVSVFDVFSGE
-754 NLGEGKKSIAISV
+754 NLGEAKKSIAISV

-775 LTDAEIDAVA
+775 FTDAEIDAVA
-785 AKIITNVAK
+785 EKVIANVSK
-794 STGGSLRG
+794 STGGSLRR

>member
-1 MKFTVG
+1 MKFTID

-13 DTQATLNQIVEKLT
+13 DTQATLDQIVEKLT

-34 KVTDRAKGLET
+34 KVTNRAKGLET

-82 NAKTGMRGVFA
+82 NAKTGMKGAFA

-136 ELNQNAKI
+136 ELDENAKI

-173 RGIARDL
+173 RGIARDM
-180 AAAGLGALKPLAN
+180 AAAGLGALKPLAT

-204 QVQLNFDE
+204 QVNLNFDE

-233 SPQWLKDK
+233 SPKWLKDK

-300 LGADMCVIADNS
+300 LSADMCVIADNS

-431 LIVLGFGVG
+431 LIVLGFGVD

-474 KIPVVPVRADSGLPQ
+474 KIPAVPVRADSGLPQ

-562 NAARGMNSVAMF
+562 NVSRGMNSVAMF

-579 FKGDLPEDQ
+579 FKGDLPKDQ

-607 GPRTVDIFDA
+607 GLRTVDVFDA
-617 KADALAVLD
+617 KADALEVLE
-626 DLGAPAARLQAIAE
+626 DLGAPAVKLQAIAE

-646 PGRSGALCLG
+646 PGRSGVLCLG

-679 QVIGF
+679 QIIGF
-684 EIFVDALPKPKV
+684 EIFVDALPKPKA

-710 HAVDRDFAFVVNNDV
+710 HTVDRDFAFVVNDDV
-725 AASAIINAAIGTDK
+725 AASAVVNAAIGADK
-739 KLITNVSLFDVFSGG
+739 KLITNVSVFDVFSGE
-754 NLGEGKKSIAISV
+754 NLGEAKKSIAISV

-775 LTDAEIDAVA
+775 FTDAEIDAVA
-785 AKIITNVAK
+785 EKVIANVSK
-794 STGGSLRG
+794 STGGSLRR

>member
-74 VELVCGAP
+74 VKLVCGAP

-136 ELNQNAKI
+136 ELNENAKI

-204 QVQLNFDE
+204 QVHLNFDE

-607 GPRTVDIFDA
+607 GPRTVDVFDA
-617 KADALAVLD
+617 KADALAVLE

-646 PGRSGALCLG
+646 PGRSGVLCLG

-684 EIFVDALPKPKV
+684 EIFVDALPKPKA
-696 KPSARKPHLNLPQL
+696 KPSARKSHLNLPQL
-710 HAVDRDFAFVVNNDV
+710 HAVDRDFAFVVNDDV

-754 NLGEGKKSIAISV
+754 NLGKGKKSIAISV

-785 AKIITNVAK
+785 AKIIANVAK

>member
-1 MKFTVG
+1 MKFTVD

-13 DTQATLNQIVEKLT
+13 DTQATLDQIVEKLT

-82 NAKTGMRGVFA
+82 NAKTGMKGAFA

-136 ELNQNAKI
+136 ELDENAKI

-173 RGIARDL
+173 RGIARDM

-204 QVQLNFDE
+204 QVNLNFDE

-233 SPQWLKDK
+233 SPKWLKDK

-431 LIVLGFGVG
+431 LIVLGFGVD

-474 KIPVVPVRADSGLPQ
+474 KIPAVPVRADSGLPQ

-562 NAARGMNSVAMF
+562 NVSRGMNSVAMF

-579 FKGDLPEDQ
+579 FKGDLPKDQ
-588 LIIAAGIRTN
+588 LTIAAGIRTN

-607 GPRTVDIFDA
+607 GPRTVDVFDA
-617 KADALAVLD
+617 KADALAVLE
-626 DLGAPAARLQAIAE
+626 DLGAPAAKLQAIAE

-646 PGRSGALCLG
+646 PGRSGVLCLG

-679 QVIGF
+679 QIIGF
-684 EIFVDALPKPKV
+684 EIFVDALPKPKA

-710 HAVDRDFAFVVNNDV
+710 HTVDRDFAFVVNDDV
-725 AASAIINAAIGTDK
+725 AASAVVNAAIGADK
-739 KLITNVSLFDVFSGG
+739 KLITNVSVFDVFSGE
-754 NLGEGKKSIAISV
+754 NLGEAKKSIAISV

-775 LTDAEIDAVA
+775 FTDAEIDAVA
-785 AKIITNVAK
+785 EKVIANVSK
-794 STGGSLRG
+794 STGGSLRR

>member
-136 ELNQNAKI
+136 ELNENAKI

-204 QVQLNFDE
+204 QVHLNFDE

-684 EIFVDALPKPKV
+684 EIFVDALPKPKA

-710 HAVDRDFAFVVNNDV
+710 HAVDRDFAFVVNDDV

-754 NLGEGKKSIAISV
+754 NLGKGKKSIAISV

-785 AKIITNVAK
+785 AKIIANVAK

>member
-136 ELNQNAKI
+136 ELNENAKI

-204 QVQLNFDE
+204 QVHLNFDE

-607 GPRTVDIFDA
+607 GPRTVDVFDA

-684 EIFVDALPKPKV
+684 EIFVDALPKPKA

-710 HAVDRDFAFVVNNDV
+710 HAVDRDFAFVVNDDV

-785 AKIITNVAK
+785 AKIIANVAK

>member
-1 MKFTVG
+1 MKFTVD

-13 DTQATLNQIVEKLT
+13 DTQATLDQIVEKLT

-82 NAKTGMRGVFA
+82 NAKTGMKGAFA

-136 ELNQNAKI
+136 ELDENAKI

-173 RGIARDL
+173 RGIARDM

-204 QVQLNFDE
+204 QVNLNFDE

-233 SPQWLKDK
+233 SPKWLKDK
-241 LLAIGLRPISAL
+241 LLSIGLRPISAL

-270 FDVAHLDGDVQ
+270 FDVAHLNGDVQ

-300 LGADMCVIADNS
+300 LSADMCVIADNS

-431 LIVLGFGVG
+431 LIVLGFGVD

-474 KIPVVPVRADSGLPQ
+474 KIPAVPVRADSGLPQ

-562 NAARGMNSVAMF
+562 NVSRGMNSVAMF

-579 FKGDLPEDQ
+579 FKGDLPKDQ

-607 GPRTVDIFDA
+607 GPRTVDVFDA
-617 KADALAVLD
+617 KADALAVLE
-626 DLGAPAARLQAIAE
+626 DLGAPAVKLQAIAE

-646 PGRSGALCLG
+646 PGRSGVLCLG

-679 QVIGF
+679 QIIGF
-684 EIFVDALPKPKV
+684 EIFVDALPKPKA

-710 HAVDRDFAFVVNNDV
+710 HTVDRDFAFVVNDDV
-725 AASAIINAAIGTDK
+725 AASAVVNAAIGADK
-739 KLITNVSLFDVFSGG
+739 KLITNVSVFDVFSGE
-754 NLGEGKKSIAISV
+754 NLGEAKKSIAISV

-775 LTDAEIDAVA
+775 FTDAEIDAVA
-785 AKIITNVAK
+785 EKVIANVSK
-794 STGGSLRG
+794 STGGSLRR